1 MNRWVVILGDQL
13 DAEHPGLLQ
22 SDPQHTR
29 VVMVEAPQESTHVWS
44 AKPRTVLFL
53 SAMRHYAQSLREQ
66 GWQVDYLQ
74 LGQHPFASLQEA
86 WLDMLRHQ
94 PPREVLC
101 VEAGDKRVAQQLSE
115 ACADTG
121 VALHWLAD
129 THFMLTSA
137 QFAQWAGPSKQLR
150 MEMFYRMMRKRHGVL
165 MVGDEPAG
173 GEWNFDAEN
182 RKSFGKSGP
191 QGLGT
196 LPRFER
202 DNLTQQAMADVQ
214 RHFAQH
220 PGDTDGFNW
229 PVTRVQALQALQA
242 FMDQRLA
249 HFGPT
254 QDAMWRNE
262 PFLFH
267 SLISSSLNLKLLNPR
282 EVIAAALQRYEQ
294 GEADLPSVE
303 GFIRQILGWRE
314 FMRGVYHLDM
324 PAMKSGN
331 HLQAHQPLPK
341 WFWTGQTR
349 MACMQQTIAQTLQH
363 GYAHHIQ
370 RLMVTGNFA
379 MLAGLTPQEV
389 CDWYLAVYV
398 DAVEWVELPNT
409 AGMALFALGPRFTTK
424 PYAAS
429 GAYIKRMSNYCE
441 GCAYK
446 PDQKTGPQACPMTT
460 LYWHFLST
468 HEAELS
474 ANPRAALMVKNL
486 QRLSAEERQAIDD
499 QARQTLANLEKI

>member
-1 MNRWVVILGDQL
+1 MSLVIILGDQL
-13 DAEHPGLLQ
+13 DTNHPALR
-22 SDPQHTR
+22 DADVNTTR
-29 VVMVEAPQESTHVWS
+29 ILMVEALEESTHVWS
-44 AKPRTVLFL
+44 SKVRSTLFF
-53 SAMRHYAQSLREQ
+53 SAMRHHAEHLRAQ
-66 GWQVDYLQ
+66 GWQVDYLR
-74 LGQHPFASLQEA
+74 LGTHPFGSLKEA
-86 WLDMLRHQ
+86 WLDALQHQ
-94 PPREVLC
+94 ADEVYC
-101 VEAGDKRVAQQLSE
+101 VETGDHRVAQMLE
-115 ACADTG
+115 DVCAQ
-121 VALHWLAD
+121 VQVPLRWLPD
-129 THFMLTSA
+129 DHFMMTRA
-137 QFAQWAGPSKQLR
+137 DFAKWAGQSKQLR
-150 MEMFYRMMRKRHGVL
+150 MEMFYRMMRKRHAVL

-191 QGLGT
+191 QGLSA
-196 LPRFER
+196 LPRFAP
-202 DNLTQQAMADVQ
+202 DPLTQQAMADVQ
-214 RHFAQH
+214 QHLANH
-220 PGDTDGFNW
+220 PGTLEDFNW
-229 PVTRVQALQALQA
+229 PVTRTQALQALEA
-242 FMDQRLA
+242 FMQHRLVR
-249 HFGPT
+249 FGPT
-254 QDAMWRNE
+254 QDAMWRDE

-331 HLQAHQPLPK
+331 HLEAHQPLPR

-349 MACMQQTIAQTLQH
+349 MSCMQQTIAQTLQH

-379 MLAGLTPQEV
+379 MLAGLIPQEV

-460 LYWHFLST
+460 LYWQFLNK
-468 HEAELS
+468 HQDALRR
-474 ANPRAALMVKNL
+474 NPRAALMMKNFD
-486 QRLSAEERQAIDD
+486 RLDAQEQAAIAA
-499 QARQTLANLEKI
+499 QAAQTLANIEQL